1 MTEKIFLNLKLKC
14 LLPTEVYKV
23 ADILFAC
30 QKDGYVTYSSNNVK
44 SMHMPK
50 EVVEIAIQTLIDRQ
64 ILDQPVKEGNFW
76 KFKIN
81 ADSIKRYQD
90 SSWDDINEA
99 PALRKSSELKFTHQE
114 SVALEE
120 SDVIENMSTQQMMRM
135 MRVLSA
141 RIKEEQSKQEMMN
154 NDASTLP
161 Y

>member
-1 MTEKIFLNLKLKC
+1 MEKIYLNLKLKC
-14 LLPTEVYKV
+14 LLPIEVYKV

-81 ADSIKRYQD
+81 ADGIKRYQD

-99 PALRKSSELKFTHQE
+99 PALRKSSEVKFTHQPQTE
-114 SVALEE
+114 DMSVEE
-120 SDVIENMSTQQMMRM
+120 MKKQIAQLQAMLMT
-135 MRVLSA
+135 
-141 RIKEEQSKQEMMN
+141 QSKKN
-154 NDASTLP
+154 NIDDSLP

>member
-1 MTEKIFLNLKLKC
+1 MDKIYLNLKLKC
-14 LLPTEVYKV
+14 LLPIEVYKV

-50 EVVEIAIQTLIDRQ
+50 EAVEIAIQTLIDRQ

-81 ADSIKRYQD
+81 ADGIKRYQD
-90 SSWDDINEA
+90 SSWDDINNA
-99 PALRKSSELKFTHQE
+99 PVLRMSSETKFTHEPPAIQSYTQMSPEEMMKRMQE
-114 SVALEE
+114 LQAMIL
-120 SDVIENMSTQQMMRM
+120 
-135 MRVLSA
+135 A
-141 RIKEEQSKQEMMN
+141 QSKMKN
-154 NDASTLP
+154 NSDSSLP

>member
-1 MTEKIFLNLKLKC
+1 MEKIYLNLKLKC
-14 LLPTEVYKV
+14 LLPIEVYKV

-50 EVVEIAIQTLIDRQ
+50 EAVEIAIQTLIDRQ

-81 ADSIKRYQD
+81 ADGIKRYQD

-99 PALRKSSELKFTHQE
+99 PALRKSSEVKFTHQPQTE
-114 SVALEE
+114 DMSVEE
-120 SDVIENMSTQQMMRM
+120 MKKQIAQLQAMLMTQVKNENN
-135 MRVLSA
+135 
-141 RIKEEQSKQEMMN
+141 EG
-154 NDASTLP
+154 NDGLP
-161 Y
+161 W